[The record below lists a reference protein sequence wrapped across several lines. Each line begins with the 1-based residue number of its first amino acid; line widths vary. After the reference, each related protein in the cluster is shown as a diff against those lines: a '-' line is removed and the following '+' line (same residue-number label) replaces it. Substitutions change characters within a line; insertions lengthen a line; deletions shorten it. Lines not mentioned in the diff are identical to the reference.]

1 MGLFYGGGRVDG
13 LYHGLRFVFCF
24 YFSCIGLAREYALGS
39 VFLSL
44 FRVWIDRALIMK
56 QGNQGLDYL

>member
-1 MGLFYGGGRVDG
+1 MAVVELMDYIMDEG
-13 LYHGLRFVFCF
+13 FVFCF

-56 QGNQGLDYL
+56 QGNQGLEYL